1 MATVTTVLALLAA
14 CIGFALLARWLK
26 VPYAAVL
33 VLGGMALAFAPG
45 VPAITLDPALAL
57 AFFLPPLLQASA
69 WRTDWRAFRSELR
82 PILLLAVGAVLFSA
96 LCVAAVAKLI
106 LPDLPWAAA
115 IALGAIVAPPDAV
128 AASAVLRGLSMPR
141 RLVVI
146 LEGESLVND
155 ATALILYRFSLA
167 ALAAGSVA
175 LETAGLS
182 FLVVAAG
189 GLVFGYAIGRAAVW
203 AIARTNDTLLETLLS
218 FLACYASFLAGEW
231 AGVSGVI
238 AVVTTGIV
246 LGQKQSAFSART
258 RVDSVA
264 VWRFVEFVLTSL
276 IFILVG
282 LQLQGILERLG
293 DRDPLL
299 VAGVTLGVSAAL
311 LASRFLWVFPVGWIE
326 GLFAR
331 RGPKPDP
338 RHLAVIS
345 WAGMRGVV
353 SLAAALG
360 LPLETPERDLIVF
373 AAFVALF
380 DPLRVVLSTLS
391 CLKREGSAV
400 LNLLDTGPDL
410 LLRTD
415 APPTP
420 EDRAALAA
428 FARAERMPRIAW
440 APGDGAP
447 EIVAQLGVA
456 RIGFAGVAVSPP
468 PGAFLQATAEGEAAI
483 RDAVLAGLPGRVP
496 GRRRLVEL
504 FAGCGTLTL
513 ALARHAPVLAFE
525 GAADAVAALDAAAR
539 AAVLP
544 VTATRRDLDR
554 QPLLPAELREAAA
567 VVLDPPYAGAA
578 AQMPLLARAGV
589 PRVIL
594 VSCNPAALARD
605 GRVLRDAGYRVLAA
619 TPIDQFPWSAHIESV
634 VTFATP

>member
-1 MATVTTVLALLAA
+1 MRPRGRRDAPPPQAAREVSISRIGPLGDGVAEGPFYVPDTLPGERVRVRPTSRERAALVEVLS
-14 CIGFALLARWLK
+14 
-26 VPYAAVL
+26 P
-33 VLGGMALAFAPG
+33 
-45 VPAITLDPALAL
+45 
-57 AFFLPPLLQASA
+57 S
-69 WRTDWRAFRSELR
+69 
-82 PILLLAVGAVLFSA
+82 
-96 LCVAAVAKLI
+96 
-106 LPDLPWAAA
+106 PDR
-115 IALGAIVAPPDAV
+115 VAPPCPHAARCGGCTLQHWADAPY
-128 AASAVLRGLSMPR
+128 ASWKRALLS
-141 RLVVI
+141 
-146 LEGESLVND
+146 D
-155 ATALILYRFSLA
+155 
-167 ALAAGSVA
+167 ALARAGFEDAPVA
-175 LETAGLS
+175 D
-182 FLVVAAG
+182 LVRGAPG
-189 GLVFGYAIGRAAVW
+189 TRRRADLALR
-203 AIARTNDTLLETLLS
+203 RT
-218 FLACYASFLAGEW
+218 
-231 AGVSGVI
+231 
-238 AVVTTGIV
+238 
-246 LGQKQSAFSART
+246 Q
-258 RVDSVA
+258 
-264 VWRFVEFVLTSL
+264 
-276 IFILVG
+276 
-282 LQLQGILERLG
+282 
-293 DRDPLL
+293 
-299 VAGVTLGVSAAL
+299 
-311 LASRFLWVFPVGWIE
+311 
-326 GLFAR
+326 
-331 RGPKPDP
+331 
-338 RHLAVIS
+338 
-345 WAGMRGVV
+345 RGVV
-353 SLAAALG
+353 LG
-360 LPLETPERDLIVF
+360 LHARGSAEVVDLSTCLVL
-373 AAFVALF
+373 APALVALF

-420 EDRAALAA
+420 QDRAALAA

-447 EIVAQLGVA
+447 EIVAQLGAA

-468 PGAFLQATAEGEAAI
+468 PGAFLQATADGEAAI

-634 VTFATP
+634 VTFAKP